1 LDLEPGQEMGR
12 QEEAGEEETKAS
24 DQTEDDDA
32 DDGPDVVVETPAGND
47 VTSTPGGTTTSAA
60 KKNRRGRRGTKKS
73 AKKETVSSLPVAD
86 SPPSAPQPVQSCPAV
101 TPRRPPKVPL
111 VEYAVES
118 VLKHR
123 EAASFVKRTGRV
135 VNILEF
141 KHTRVAAGIYP
152 NFSTNFQVNIL
163 IFNFCGSGSSAYRS
177 VSDTDTGS
185 DRVKGSDLFYTKMYT
200 FGYFIFRIGP
210 NTYCGS
216 SMISNLFA

>member
-1 LDLEPGQEMGR
+1 MGR

-60 KKNRRGRRGTKKS
+60 KKNRRGRRGTKK
-73 AKKETVSSLPVAD
+73 KGTVGSLPMAG
-86 SPPSAPQPVQSCPAV
+86 SPPSTPQPVSSCPAV

-118 VLKHR
+118 VLRHR

-141 KHTRVAAGIYP
+141 KHTRVAAGITRI
-152 NFSTNFQVNIL
+152 FSTDFQVNI
-163 IFNFCGSGSSAYRS
+163 F
-177 VSDTDTGS
+177 
-185 DRVKGSDLFYTKMYT
+185 
-200 FGYFIFRIGP
+200 
-210 NTYCGS
+210 
-216 SMISNLFA
+216 

>member
-1 LDLEPGQEMGR
+1 MGR
-12 QEEAGEEETKAS
+12 QDEAGEEETKAS
-24 DQTEDDDA
+24 DQTEDDDD

-73 AKKETVSSLPVAD
+73 AKKETVGSFPVAGG
-86 SPPSAPQPVQSCPAV
+86 PPSAPQPVPV

-152 NFSTNFQVNIL
+152 FSTSF
-163 IFNFCGSGSSAYRS
+163 
-177 VSDTDTGS
+177 
-185 DRVKGSDLFYTKMYT
+185 
-200 FGYFIFRIGP
+200 
-210 NTYCGS
+210 
-216 SMISNLFA
+216 